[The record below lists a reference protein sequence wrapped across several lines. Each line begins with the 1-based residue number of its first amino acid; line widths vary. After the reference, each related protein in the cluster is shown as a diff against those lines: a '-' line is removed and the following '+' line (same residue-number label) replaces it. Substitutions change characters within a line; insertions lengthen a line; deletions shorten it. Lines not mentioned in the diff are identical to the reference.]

1 MAAKTEPFSQ
11 GSDHD
16 LPLITQ
22 SVATVFAV
30 FGLLAA
36 LGLGWMLARSTAGLP
51 PFQLPAK
58 GSTAA
63 QPAGTAAAQTLHLT
77 ATEFRFDTKEL
88 HLASPGT
95 VAVQLENRGL
105 IDHDLTIEGVRFTL
119 PAAPGK
125 TAEKTLKLEKPGTYT
140 FYCSLPGHRE
150 AGMSGTLVV
159 GDGKSG
165 AASAATS
172 TTAGTTGAMGT
183 MPGMG
188 ASMGRS
194 MGVDTAAPAS
204 HAATVAAESKGN
216 QLLEPAL
223 DGQTKVFR
231 LTAQVVQWEV
241 VPGVRQEAWTYNSQL
256 PGPLI
261 RVTEGDRVRV
271 ELKNDLPEPTIIH
284 FHGPRTPNAQDG
296 VPDVTQ
302 PAIPPGGTYTYEFVA
317 EPAGTYIYH
326 SHYNSAVQEP
336 KGLYGILIIDPKPGS
351 AEAQRDAQ
359 YAHDYLQVLSEFGGY
374 FVINGH
380 AFPATEPLEAKVGER
395 VRLRLINIGQTI
407 HPMHLHGY
415 HFRIVGTDGVPVEGP
430 PLVKDTL
437 SIAPGERYDLEFLA
451 DNPGTW
457 LFHCHILA
465 HVTNQ
470 GVEPGGMISI
480 LKVTE

>member
-1 MAAKTEPFSQ
+1 MRSRPAGRETPGRIPACHGEHRMAAKTEPFSQ
-11 GSDHD
+11 SSDHD

-58 GSTAA
+58 GSAAA

-88 HLASPGT
+88 HLAGPGT
-95 VAVQLENRGL
+95 VAVELENKGL
-105 IDHDLTIEGVRFTL
+105 IDHDLTIEGARFTL

-125 TAEKTLKLEKPGTYT
+125 TAAKTLKLEKPGTYT

-165 AASAATS
+165 AASVTTS
-172 TTAGTTGAMGT
+172 TSAGTSGAMGT

-188 ASMGRS
+188 ASVGMS
-194 MGVDTAAPAS
+194 MGAGTVAPAS

-216 QLLEPAL
+216 QLLEPVL
-223 DGQTKVFR
+223 DGQTKIFR

-241 VPGVRQEAWTYNSQL
+241 VPGVRQEAWTYNGQL

-302 PAIPPGGTYTYEFVA
+302 PAIPPGGTYAYEFVA
-317 EPAGTYIYH
+317 EP
-326 SHYNSAVQEP
+326 
-336 KGLYGILIIDPKPGS
+336 
-351 AEAQRDAQ
+351 
-359 YAHDYLQVLSEFGGY
+359 
-374 FVINGH
+374 
-380 AFPATEPLEAKVGER
+380 
-395 VRLRLINIGQTI
+395 
-407 HPMHLHGY
+407 
-415 HFRIVGTDGVPVEGP
+415 
-430 PLVKDTL
+430 
-437 SIAPGERYDLEFLA
+437 
-451 DNPGTW
+451 
-457 LFHCHILA
+457 
-465 HVTNQ
+465 
-470 GVEPGGMISI
+470 
-480 LKVTE
+480 